1 MLYSCALP
9 SVSFCAVHPNQPKI
23 LGFVAKHPAS
33 DMFHCYIFQSKK
45 FVSNRRLKCITAL
58 RLLEDDTTIAKPLY
72 SSKSQNL
79 HLYCPVTD
87 DQQYRWHITPP
98 NPITTVMASQSIHV
112 IIMEVNGA
120 ETAPTYT
127 KRSQSEHR
135 VMMSF
140 WTFSKHFPK
149 LCIKIRFNSKN
160 HPVCWNTETAEAKW
174 RLKAQ
179 GLTVDSIFD

>member
-98 NPITTVMASQSIHV
+98 NPITTVMASQSILV

-127 KRSQSEHR
+127 KRSQSEQSDDEFLNIFKAFSLTMHQNQIQQQKSSRLLKHR
-135 VMMSF
+135 DSWGQMK
-140 WTFSKHFPK
+140 T
-149 LCIKIRFNSKN
+149 
-160 HPVCWNTETAEAKW
+160 
-174 RLKAQ
+174 Q
-179 GLTVDSIFD
+179 GTRVNCR